1 MRTENAILMKMAR
14 ESLKGKWGLAIGAS
28 LVYFLLVAGVQMIP
42 RVGWIG
48 SLLITGPMILGLT
61 VFFLALSRNQDAKL
75 EQLFEGFNN
84 FGNSLAAYLL
94 ISIFVFLWMLLLI
107 VPGIIAA
114 LSYAMVFYIMAD
126 DKSIG
131 ATEAI
136 SRSKKMMDGYKWK
149 LFCLKLRF
157 LGWVLLSILTFG
169 IGFIWLAPYV
179 NTSIAKF
186 YDDIKDGQAEAENA
200 PEPSVA

>member
-1 MRTENAILMKMAR
+1 MRTENAALMKMAR

-28 LVYFLLVAGVQMIP
+28 VVYCLLVTGVQLVP

-48 SLLITGPMILGLT
+48 SLLITGPMIFGVT

-75 EQLFEGFNN
+75 EQLFAGFNN

-94 ISIFVFLWMLLLI
+94 ISIFVFLWALLLI

-114 LSYAMVFYIMAD
+114 LSYAMTFYIMAD

-136 SRSKKMMDGYKWK
+136 RRSKKMMDGYKWK
-149 LFCLKLRF
+149 LFCLKFRF
-157 LGWVLLSILTFG
+157 LGWALLAILTCG
-169 IGFIWLAPYV
+169 IGLLWLMPYV
-179 NTSIAKF
+179 DTSMAKF
-186 YDDIKDGQAEAENA
+186 YDDIKDGQAEAEKA

>member
-14 ESLKGKWGLAIGAS
+14 ESLKGKWGLAIGVS
-28 LVYFLLVAGVQMIP
+28 VIYFLLVAGVQMIP

-75 EQLFEGFNN
+75 EQIFEGFNN

-94 ISIFVFLWMLLLI
+94 ISIFVFLWALLLI

-136 SRSKKMMDGYKWK
+136 DRSKKMMDGYKWK
-149 LFCLKLRF
+149 LFCLKFRF
-157 LGWVLLSILTFG
+157 LGWALLCVLTFG
-169 IGFIWLAPYV
+169 IGFLWLAPYV
-179 NTSIAKF
+179 DTSMAKF
-186 YDDIKDGQAEAENA
+186 YDDIKDRQAAAKNA
-200 PEPSVA
+200 PEQAA

>member
-14 ESLKGKWGLAIGAS
+14 ESLKGKWGLAIGVS
-28 LVYFLLVAGVQMIP
+28 VIYFLLVAGGQMIP

-75 EQLFEGFNN
+75 EQIFEGFNN

-94 ISIFVFLWMLLLI
+94 ISIFVFLWALLLI

-136 SRSKKMMDGYKWK
+136 DRSKKMMDGYKWK
-149 LFCLKLRF
+149 LFCLKFRF
-157 LGWVLLSILTFG
+157 LGWALLCVLTFG
-169 IGFIWLAPYV
+169 IGFLWLAPYV
-179 NTSIAKF
+179 DTSMAKF
-186 YDDIKDGQAEAENA
+186 YDDIKDRQAAAKNA
-200 PEPSVA
+200 PEQAA

>member
-14 ESLKGKWGLAIGAS
+14 ESLKGKWGLAIGVS
-28 LVYFLLVAGVQMIP
+28 VVYFLLVAGVQMIP

-48 SLLITGPMILGLT
+48 SVLITGPMILGLA

-75 EQLFEGFNN
+75 EQMFEGFNN

-94 ISIFVFLWMLLLI
+94 ISIFVFLWALLLI

-136 SRSKKMMDGYKWK
+136 ERSKKMMDGYKWK
-149 LFCLKLRF
+149 LFCLKFRF
-157 LGWVLLSILTFG
+157 LGWALLCVLTFG
-169 IGFIWLAPYV
+169 IGFLWLAPYV
-179 NTSIAKF
+179 DTSMAKF
-186 YDDIKDGQAEAENA
+186 YDDIKDGQTAAENA
-200 PEPSVA
+200 PEQATA

>member
-14 ESLKGKWGLAIGAS
+14 ESLKGKWGLAIGVS
-28 LVYFLLVAGVQMIP
+28 VIYFLLVAGVQMIP

-94 ISIFVFLWMLLLI
+94 ISIFVFLWALLLI

-179 NTSIAKF
+179 NASIAKF
-186 YDDIKDGQAEAENA
+186 YDDIKDGQAAAEST